1 MSKMIFVES
10 SFQRSV
16 NLDYDFGDDE
26 KLKSFIPTRAALN
39 LLEEILRSVN
49 PRSSARARILIG
61 AYGKGKSHIVLMIL
75 SLLMKRDLS
84 LFEKLLPKLEENPTL
99 NRLVRN
105 YYGGDNKILPVTI
118 NGSNVSLSQAF
129 LTALHR
135 TLAKY
140 DLLDVMPQ
148 TNYQAA
154 LNVLERWAKD
164 FPDTFAAFKKILDE
178 PFKKFVTRLKN
189 FDVAAYETFEKNYPA
204 LTAGSVF
211 NPFLAFEPIE
221 IYESVAKSL
230 RAKGFSGLYVVFDE
244 FSKFLETKIVGTSL
258 VDTKMLQDF
267 AERCSR
273 SGRLQLHLMLIS
285 HKEIINYIDKLP
297 KDKVD
302 GWRGVSD
309 RFAHVRLRNDF
320 AQTYEVISS
329 VIRRDKTRWKN
340 FVAKHG
346 REFDSLFERYSRHRI
361 FSDVAADN
369 IREIIRNCFPLHPVS
384 TFILPRLS
392 ELVAQ
397 NERTLF
403 TFLSAQGATTL
414 PVFLENFDDDFRLLT
429 PDLIYDYFE
438 PLFRKE
444 LFDGEIHEFF
454 LLTCSILNR
463 IEGGTLAAKI
473 IKTISLI
480 YILGQFERLTPTKAQ
495 IMEIFSCAHET
506 AEIESVLNELIEK
519 DFVVYLKRSNGFLK
533 LRKYSGVDVRQKIR
547 DMVQKQAGKIFA
559 KDVLNEEN
567 FDKYIYPSRYNDE
580 REMTRYF
587 SFKFIDGSEISA
599 EIDWDVKGEKID
611 GDGIIVGVLPKSEDE
626 LKTFVE
632 ILRATSKG
640 RPRYIFVLPKKFV
653 DAESIIAEFAAV
665 KNLRELA
672 EEDPVLFDEY
682 DVIFEDLQTL
692 TKNFIGTY
700 TRPENLRAIYV
711 HDGKILQLRRRAELT
726 ELMSEICDAVY
737 NLTPTINNETVNK
750 NEITNVA
757 AVARNKIVAALLR
770 EELEP
775 NLGLRGT
782 GQEVSIMR
790 STLIRTGVFIDGN
803 NPRINLRP
811 ENSCMKHL
819 LSTIED
825 FILTGGKNFGDLYER
840 LTSPKYHIGLRLGVI
855 PIYLAAVFNKYRRQV
870 VIGNGFESVP
880 LNVEALVQINAAPE
894 KFSLEY
900 VERNAATEIYL
911 AKLAAA
917 FDEYFIISQ
926 RNSFDGTANA
936 MRRWFLALPKYAK
949 EFSSDD
955 KTFQR
960 RRELLKALR
969 QNLSGTDLLFKRLPR
984 IFPRQ
989 DLSETA
995 DEIISA
1001 KKFFDGRLDA
1011 LKIFLVAETKKFFSQ
1026 DQTAILSEIFRQW
1039 ARSLNEK
1046 VFEQIFPDGTEI
1058 FLRTIKN
1065 PSHDEKILV
1074 TELAELATGLRLED
1088 WNDATIRNYFA
1099 TLAQFKSTAENFHVV
1114 PVEPV
1119 EEKFGFQ
1126 INFFDSAGEK
1136 VTGRFD
1142 TVEVSP
1148 RGKLLFNQIVS
1159 ALDAMGRAIPVQEKR
1174 QILADVLKKFC

>member
-1 MSKMIFVES
+1 MSKMISVES
-10 SFQRSV
+10 SFQYSV

-49 PRSSARARILIG
+49 PQSSARARILIG
-61 AYGKGKSHIVLMIL
+61 AYGKGKSHILLMIL

-99 NRLVRN
+99 KRLVRN
-105 YYGGDNKILPVTI
+105 YYGGGNKILPVTI
-118 NGSNVSLSQAF
+118 NGSNISLSQAF

-154 LNVLERWAKD
+154 LNVLERWKKN
-164 FPDTFAAFKKILDE
+164 FPDTFAAFKKLLDE
-178 PFKKFVTRLKN
+178 PFQKFIGRLEN
-189 FDVAAYETFEKNYPA
+189 FDVAAYETFERNYPA

-211 NPFLAFEPIE
+211 NPFLDFAPIE
-221 IYESVAKSL
+221 IYESVAKAL

-244 FSKFLETKIVGTSL
+244 FSKFLETNIAGTSP

-267 AERCSR
+267 AEKCSR
-273 SGRLQLHLMLIS
+273 SSKLQLHLMLIS
-285 HKEIINYIDKLP
+285 HKEIVNYIDKLP

-309 RFAHVRLRNDF
+309 RFAHVRIRNDF
-320 AQTYEVISS
+320 VQIYEVISS
-329 VIRRDKTRWKN
+329 VIRHDEPRWKN

-346 REFDSLFERYSRHRI
+346 REFDSLHEKYSRHRI
-361 FSDVAADN
+361 FSDVEADDL
-369 IREIIRNCFPLHPVS
+369 RGIIQSCFPLHPVS

-392 ELVAQ
+392 ERVAQ

-414 PVFLENFDDDFRLLT
+414 PAFLRNFKDDFRLLT

-444 LFDGEIHEFF
+444 SFDGDIHETFI
-454 LLTCSILNR
+454 LTSAILNR
-463 IEGGTLAAKI
+463 LEDGTLAAKI
-473 IKTISLI
+473 IKTISLM

-495 IMEIFSCAHET
+495 VMEIFSCAHEV
-506 AEIESVLNELIEK
+506 AEIETTLNELIEK
-519 DFVVYLKRSNGFLK
+519 DLVVYLKRSNGFLK

-547 DMVQKQAGKIFA
+547 DTVQTQAGKIFA

-567 FDKYIYPSRYNDE
+567 FDNYIYPSRYNNE

-587 SFKFIDGSEISA
+587 SFRFIDGAEISG
-599 EIDWDVKGEKID
+599 EVDWDAKSEQID
-611 GDGIIVGVLPKSEDE
+611 GDGIIFGILPKSEAE
-626 LKTFVE
+626 LKTLPE
-632 ILRATSKG
+632 ILCATSMGK
-640 RPRYIFVLPKKFV
+640 PRYIFVLPKKFV
-653 DAESIIAEFAAV
+653 DADSLIMEFAAV
-665 KNLRELA
+665 KSLRALA
-672 EEDPVLFDEY
+672 EDDPVLFDEY
-682 DVIFEDLQTL
+682 DVISEDLQTL
-692 TKNFIGTY
+692 TKSFIGTY
-700 TRPENLRAIYV
+700 TRPENLRAIYI
-711 HDGKILQLRRRAELT
+711 HDGKIFQLRRRSELT
-726 ELMSEICDAVY
+726 ELMSKICDKVY
-737 NLTPTINNETVNK
+737 NLTPKINNEAVNK

-757 AVARNKIVAALLR
+757 AAARNKLVAALLR

-775 NLGLRGT
+775 NLGLRGN

-790 STLIRTGVFIDGN
+790 STLIRTGIFIDGD
-803 NPRINLRP
+803 NPRINLCP
-811 ENSCMKHL
+811 ENSCMKNL
-819 LSTIED
+819 LATIED
-825 FILTGGKNFGDLYER
+825 FILAGGKTFGDLYER
-840 LTSPKYHIGLRLGVI
+840 LTSPKYHIGLRRGVI
-855 PIYLAAVFNKYRRQV
+855 PIYLAAVFNKYRRQLV
-870 VIGNGFESVP
+870 VSNGSESVP
-880 LNVEALVQINAAPE
+880 LNVEALVQINAVPE

-917 FDEYFIISQ
+917 FDEYFLSSQ

-949 EFSSDD
+949 EFSSDE
-955 KTFQR
+955 TFLP

-969 QNLSGTDLLFKRLPR
+969 QNLSATDLLFKRLPK

-995 DEIISA
+995 DEIIAA

-1011 LKIFLVAETKKFFSQ
+1011 LKTFLVAETKKFFSQ
-1026 DQTAILSEIFRQW
+1026 DRTATLSEIFRQW
-1039 ARSLNEK
+1039 ASSLNEK
-1046 VFEQIFPDGTEI
+1046 VFEQLFPDGTEL

-1065 PSHDEKILV
+1065 PPPDENLLV
-1074 TELAELATGLRLED
+1074 TELAEPTTGLRLED
-1088 WNDATIRNYFA
+1088 WNDATTRNYFS
-1099 TLAQFKSTAENFHVV
+1099 TLARFKSTAENFFVA
-1114 PVEPV
+1114 PVEPS

-1159 ALDAMGRAIPVQEKR
+1159 ALDAMGRAISVQEKR
-1174 QILADVLKKFC
+1174 QILADVLKRFC